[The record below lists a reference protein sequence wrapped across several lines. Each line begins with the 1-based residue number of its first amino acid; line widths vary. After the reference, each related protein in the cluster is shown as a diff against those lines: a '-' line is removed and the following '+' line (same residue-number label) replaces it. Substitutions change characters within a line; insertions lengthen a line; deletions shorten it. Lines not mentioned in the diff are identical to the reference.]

1 MGEREEICVYIEL
14 SHFVI
19 VQQKLAAF
27 QSNYTSIKKQ
37 VQNNRNGGFPSA
49 TSGKEPACQCRRYK
63 RCGFDPWVR
72 KIPWRRAR
80 QPTSVFLPGESHG
93 QRSPVGYSPQGY
105 RRPRFDSRVRK
116 ICWRRDR
123 LPTPVFLGFPDDSAD
138 KESSCNVE
146 NLRLIPGLGRSPG
159 EKNSYPLQYSGLE
172 NSMLCIVHG
181 VTKSQTRVS
190 KLHFHPCRAG
200 AVIPIF

>member
-123 LPTPVFLGFPDDSAD
+123 LPTPVFLGFPGGSAG
-138 KESSCNVE
+138 KESPAMWETWVQFLSWE
-146 NLRLIPGLGRSPG
+146 SPLEKGTATHPGGSDVK
-159 EKNSYPLQYSGLE
+159 E
-172 NSMLCIVHG
+172 C
-181 VTKSQTRVS
+181 
-190 KLHFHPCRAG
+190 A
-200 AVIPIF
+200 